1 MEEFPP
7 NSKKSKDAKPDKK
20 IEKVV
25 EGPVIGRKP
34 SFVQKIKGVFI
45 GGEAKTA
52 LSYIGYEVMLPALRN
67 MVVEAA
73 TKGIERM
80 IYGESQPRRQGY
92 TGGSRVQYNSPVQ
105 RYGMRQNT
113 PYNSPGAARSRRSND
128 YEPMELIFASRD
140 EADTV
145 LDTMLNIV
153 DQYEMVSV
161 ADLHELA
168 GLPAN
173 HTDNKWGWVS
183 LRGTSVRQI
192 RGGYIIDLPPVEPL

>member
-1 MEEFPP
+1 MEDFPP
-7 NSKKSKDAKPDKK
+7 NSKKSRDDKPEKK
-20 IEKVV
+20 LEKVV
-25 EGPVIGRKP
+25 EGPVIGRKR
-34 SFVQKIKGVFI
+34 SFTQKLKAVFI

-52 LSYIGYEVMLPALRN
+52 LSYIGYEVLLPALRN
-67 MVVEAA
+67 MVVDAT

-80 IYGESQPRRQGY
+80 IYGEAQPRRQGY

-113 PYNSPGAARSRRSND
+113 QYNNPSSARGRRTND

-140 EADTV
+140 EADMV
-145 LDTMLNIV
+145 LDTMMNIV

-173 HTDNKWGWVS
+173 HTDNKWGWLS

-192 RGGYIIDLPPVEPL
+192 RGGFIIDLPPVEPL